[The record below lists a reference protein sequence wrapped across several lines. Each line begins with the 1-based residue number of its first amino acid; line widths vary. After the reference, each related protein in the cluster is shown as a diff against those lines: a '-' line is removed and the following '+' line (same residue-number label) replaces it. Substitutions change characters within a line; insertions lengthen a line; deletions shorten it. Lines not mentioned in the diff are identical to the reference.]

1 MRYVTLSCCLTVALF
16 AIGCW
21 GGPAADIPELIEAHG
36 RVTLDGEPL
45 KDAQVLFNADFRNG

>member
-1 MRYVTLSCCLTVALF
+1 LF

-21 GGPAADIPELIEAHG
+21 GGPAADTPELIEAHG
-36 RVTLDGEPL
+36 RVNLDGEPL